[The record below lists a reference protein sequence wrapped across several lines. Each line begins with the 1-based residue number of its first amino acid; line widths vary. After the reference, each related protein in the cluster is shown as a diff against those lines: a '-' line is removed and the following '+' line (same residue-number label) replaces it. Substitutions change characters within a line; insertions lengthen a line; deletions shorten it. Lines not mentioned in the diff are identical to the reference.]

1 MRVIAEVDGVIFTA
15 DFPEAFM
22 SHRKI
27 DFSAAVSLVVA
38 NMVGTG
44 VFTGLGFQLLSHEQ
58 AFTIMALWFIGGIM
72 ALLGAVCYA
81 ELATRLPQDG
91 GEYHF
96 LSKVYHPALGFMAG
110 FVSATV
116 GFSAPIALAAASL
129 GMYAHGVFETL
140 HPVWVGTA
148 VIAGIAAIHATNLS
162 AGVKFQKIFTL
173 VKVLLI
179 AVFVL
184 AGIIN
189 GNTQHVSF
197 AFGDASAAEIMTAGF
212 AINLVYVS
220 YAYSGW
226 NASAYLAGEIQQ
238 PEKNLNRSIIWGTLL
253 VMLLYV
259 LLNAV
264 FIASAP
270 MPEMMVETQGAKA
283 FQPKDVGIV
292 SANYIFGTWGGK
304 VMGGVICLLL
314 VSTISAMIIAGPRV
328 IQPMFG
334 KIPAFNSLSATNEKG
349 NPVAAILFQTS
360 LALIILWTASF
371 DSIMQ
376 YIGFTLTLF
385 TTLTVA
391 GVIVYRIKHGKPEG
405 YKALGYPISPI
416 LFIAANMGVCYF
428 QFSEKTTESLIGLA
442 TALVGV
448 LLYFISTDKNNN
460 SLNH

>member
-1 MRVIAEVDGVIFTA
+1 
-15 DFPEAFM
+15 M

-44 VFTGLGFQLLSHEQ
+44 VFTGLGFQLLSHSQ
-58 AFTIMALWFIGGIM
+58 AFTIMALWFTGGIM

-116 GFSAPIALAAASL
+116 GFSAPIALAASSL
-129 GMYAHGVFETL
+129 GIYAHGVFDSL
-140 HPVWVGTA
+140 NPVWVGTV
-148 VIAGIAAIHATNLS
+148 VIAGIASIHATNLS

-173 VKVLLI
+173 IKVLLI
-179 AVFVL
+179 GVFIVF
-184 AGIIN
+184 GILH
-189 GNTQHVSF
+189 GNTESVSF
-197 AFGDASAAEIMTAGF
+197 AFSEASSAEVMTAGF

-226 NASAYLAGEIQQ
+226 NASAYLAGEIRQ

-253 VMLLYV
+253 VMMLYV
-259 LLNAV
+259 LLNGV

-270 MPEMMVETQGAKA
+270 MAEMTVDTQGAQA
-283 FQPKDVGIV
+283 FQPKDVGII
-292 SANYIFGTWGGK
+292 SARYIFGPWGGK
-304 VMGGVICLLL
+304 IMGGVICLLL

-334 KIPAFNSLSATNEKG
+334 KIPALKQLSATSAKG
-349 NPVAAILFQTS
+349 NPVAAILFQTL

-391 GVIVYRIKHGKPEG
+391 GVIIYRFKHGKPEG

-416 LFIAANMGVCYF
+416 LFIAANIWVCYF
-428 QFSEKTTESLIGLA
+428 QVTDKTTESIIGLA
-442 TALVGV
+442 TAMAGV
-448 LLYFISTDKNNN
+448 LLYFISTDRKEITTENIK
-460 SLNH
+460 H

>member
-1 MRVIAEVDGVIFTA
+1 
-15 DFPEAFM
+15 
-22 SHRKI
+22 
-27 DFSAAVSLVVA
+27 
-38 NMVGTG
+38 
-44 VFTGLGFQLLSHEQ
+44 
-58 AFTIMALWFIGGIM
+58 
-72 ALLGAVCYA
+72 
-81 ELATRLPQDG
+81 
-91 GEYHF
+91 
-96 LSKVYHPALGFMAG
+96 
-110 FVSATV
+110 
-116 GFSAPIALAAASL
+116 
-129 GMYAHGVFETL
+129 MYAHGVFETL

>member
-1 MRVIAEVDGVIFTA
+1 MK
-15 DFPEAFM
+15 
-22 SHRKI
+22 HRRI

-44 VFTGLGFQLLSHEQ
+44 VFTGLGFQLLDHSQ

-129 GMYAHGVFETL
+129 GTYAHGVFDSLE
-140 HPVWVGTA
+140 PASVGTV
-148 VIAGIAAIHATNLS
+148 VILGIAAIHATNLS
-162 AGVKFQKIFTL
+162 AGMQFQKIFTL
-173 VKVLLI
+173 IKILLI
-179 AVFVL
+179 AVFVI
-184 AGIIN
+184 AGIFH
-189 GNTQHVSF
+189 GNTQGISF
-197 AFGDASAAEIMTAGF
+197 AFGENSSAEIMTAGF
-212 AINLVYVS
+212 ALNLVYVS

-226 NASAYLAGEIQQ
+226 NASTYLAGEIQQ
-238 PEKNLNRSIIWGTLL
+238 PEKNINRSIIWGTLL

-259 LLNAV
+259 SLNAV

-270 MPEMMVETQGAKA
+270 MPEMMVETEGPLK

-292 SANYIFGTWGGK
+292 SAGYIFGTWGGK

-334 KIPAFNSLSATNEKG
+334 KISALKPLSVTTEKG
-349 NPVAAILFQTS
+349 NPVAAIVFQTL

-371 DSIMQ
+371 EDIMQ

-391 GVIVYRIKHGKPEG
+391 GVIVYRIKYGKPEG
-405 YKALGYPISPI
+405 YRALGYPFSPI
-416 LFIAANMGVCYF
+416 IFIAANLWVCYS
-428 QFSEKTTESLIGLA
+428 QVTDKTTQSIIGLA
-442 TALVGV
+442 TALAGV
-448 LLYFISTDKNNN
+448 MLYFISTDKNNAQV
-460 SLNH
+460 SYE

>member
-1 MRVIAEVDGVIFTA
+1 MS
-15 DFPEAFM
+15 

-44 VFTGLGFQLLSHEQ
+44 VFTGLGFQLLSHSQ

-129 GMYAHGVFETL
+129 GTYAHGVFDSL
-140 HPVWVGTA
+140 NPVWVGTF
-148 VIAGIAAIHATNLS
+148 VITAIAAIHATNLS
-162 AGVKFQKIFTL
+162 AGVQFQKIFTL
-173 VKVLLI
+173 IKVLLI
-179 AVFVL
+179 GVFIV
-184 AGIIN
+184 AGIMN
-189 GNTQHVSF
+189 GNSEGISF
-197 AFGDASAAEIMTAGF
+197 NFSEESSAEIMTAGF

-226 NASAYLAGEIQQ
+226 NASAYLAGEIQH

-270 MPEMMVETQGAKA
+270 MTEMMVDTQGAQA
-283 FQPKDVGIV
+283 FQPKDVGII
-292 SANYIFGTWGGK
+292 SARYIFGTWGGK

-328 IQPMFG
+328 IQPMFA
-334 KIPAFNSLSATNEKG
+334 KIPAFSTLSATSGKG

-360 LALIILWTASF
+360 LALVILWTASF

-391 GVIVYRIKHGKPEG
+391 GVIIYRIKHGKPEG
-405 YKALGYPISPI
+405 YKALGYPLSPI
-416 LFIAANMGVCYF
+416 LFIAGNLGVCYF
-428 QFSEKTTESLIGLA
+428 QFTNKTSESLIGLA
-442 TALVGV
+442 TALVGI
-448 LLYFISTDKNNN
+448 LLYFISIDRKNTE
-460 SLNH
+460 SKH

>member
-1 MRVIAEVDGVIFTA
+1 
-15 DFPEAFM
+15 M

-27 DFSAAVSLVVA
+27 DFLAAVSLVVA

-58 AFTIMALWFIGGIM
+58 GFTILALWMAGGVM
-72 ALLGAVCYA
+72 AFLGALCYA

-129 GMYAHGVFETL
+129 GTYAHGVL
-140 HPVWVGTA
+140 PVLDITWVGTA
-148 VIAGIAAIHATNLS
+148 VILAIAAIHAINLS
-162 AGVKFQKIFTL
+162 AGVNFQKAFTII
-173 VKVLLI
+173 KVVLI
-179 AVFVL
+179 AVFIA
-184 AGIIN
+184 AGLIS
-189 GNTQHVSF
+189 GNTTGVSM
-197 AFGDASAAEIMTAGF
+197 GWNELSGAEIMTAGF

-226 NASAYLAGEIQQ
+226 NASAYLAGEIIR
-238 PEKNLNRSIIWGTLL
+238 PEKNLNRSIVWGTLL
-253 VMLLYV
+253 VTLLYV

-264 FIASAP
+264 FVMSAP
-270 MPEMMVETQGAKA
+270 MDEMRVATEGAEA
-283 FQPKDVGIV
+283 FKPREVGMI
-292 SANYIFGTWGGK
+292 SAGYIFGTWGGK
-304 VMGGVICLLL
+304 VMGGVICILLI
-314 VSTISAMIIAGPRV
+314 STISAMVIAGPRV

-334 KIPAFNSLSATNEKG
+334 KIPALHFLSDTNEKG
-349 NPVAAILFQTS
+349 NPVAAIVFQTA

-376 YIGFTLTLF
+376 YIGFTLTIF

-391 GVIVYRIKHGKPEG
+391 GVIVYRFRHGKPEG
-405 YKALGYPISPI
+405 YKAWGYPVTPL
-416 LFIAANMGVCYF
+416 LFIGANIWVCYF
-428 QFSEKTTESLIGLA
+428 QVSDKTTESLIGLG
-442 TALVGV
+442 TALLGV
-448 LLYFISTDKNNN
+448 LLYFISTDY
-460 SLNH
+460 LNQKKTNHQDIPDQSQ

>member
-1 MRVIAEVDGVIFTA
+1 LVLQINARAEK
-15 DFPEAFM
+15 M
-22 SHRKI
+22 LHRKI

-44 VFTGLGFQLLSHEQ
+44 VFTGLGFQLLSHTQ

-129 GMYAHGVFETL
+129 GTYAHGVFNSIN
-140 HPVWVGTA
+140 PVWMGTV
-148 VIAGIAAIHATNLS
+148 VIMGIAAIHATNLS

-173 VKVLLI
+173 IKVTLI
-179 AVFVL
+179 VVFVA
-184 AGIIN
+184 AGIFH
-189 GNTQHVSF
+189 GNTQGISF
-197 AFGDASAAEIMTAGF
+197 SYGDTSAAEIMTAGF

-259 LLNAV
+259 MLNAV

-270 MPEMMVETQGAKA
+270 MQEMIVDTQGAQA

-292 SANYIFGTWGGK
+292 SARYIFGNWGGK

-314 VSTISAMIIAGPRV
+314 ISTISAMIIAGPRV

-334 KIPAFNSLSATNEKG
+334 KIPALNQLASTNSKG
-349 NPVAAILFQTS
+349 NPVAAILFQTI
-360 LALIILWTASF
+360 LALIILWTAAF

-391 GVIVYRIKHGKPEG
+391 GVIIYRIKHGKPEG
-405 YKALGYPISPI
+405 YKALAYPLSPI
-416 LFIAANMGVCYF
+416 LFIAANLGVCYF
-428 QFSEKTTESLIGLA
+428 QITDKTTESIIGLA
-442 TALVGV
+442 TALAGV
-448 LLYFISTDKNNN
+448 MLYFISTDRKK
-460 SLNH
+460 SQIDH